1 MDGTASSWPAELHT
15 LSRGNISLYDIPIL
29 PWATGTE
36 DQLRTTVAL
45 DHIHEILQRVSED
58 NKFDQ
63 LPLQW
68 DIQLGR
74 PAIKNCNTDLG
85 LHFALQSSSVVV
97 APDFI
102 VTPWFTTDKIMSCEP
117 FSVLSTGWTRVTF
130 PSSYDAF
137 TLVCAIELNPSLRH
151 LLKRSWLSQASWCF
165 KQLLC
170 SEVNTI
176 LDTSLYLCDGAG
188 IEIDVEKCNIQTP
201 ILPYLFL
208 NRPTGDLVDGQCFAR
223 VPTLETLVY
232 WSFNPSGGWKLPNTV
247 VQQLALPQLT
257 CRTVT
262 YGPSW
267 TSSQY
272 GCLREVHAA
281 KGFDPDG
288 PDAAKSLGY
297 PFLISQ
303 AAVSSKDC
311 EENTEIVKK

>member
-1 MDGTASSWPAELHT
+1 MDGTANTWPAELHT
-15 LSRGNISLYDIPIL
+15 LSRGDVSLYNIHIL
-29 PWATGTE
+29 PWATSTE
-36 DQLRTTVAL
+36 DQLRTIVSL
-45 DHIHEILQRVSED
+45 DDIHEILQRISED

-63 LPLQW
+63 LPLQC

-85 LHFALQSSSVVV
+85 LHFALRSSPVVV
-97 APDFI
+97 APDCI
-102 VTPWFTTDKIMSCEP
+102 VTPWFTTDKSMSYES

-130 PSSYDAF
+130 PSSHDPF
-137 TLVCAIELNPSLRH
+137 TLFYAIDLSPSLRH

-165 KQLLC
+165 KQLRR
-170 SEVNTI
+170 SEVKTI
-176 LDTSLYLCDGAG
+176 LDTSLYLCGGAG
-188 IEIDVEKCNIQTP
+188 IEIDVEKSNIQTP

-208 NRPTGDLVDGQCFAR
+208 NSPTGESVDRKFFAR
-223 VPTLETLVY
+223 VPSLEELFY
-232 WSFNPSGGWKLPNTV
+232 WSFNPSGGWRLPNSV
-247 VQQLALPQLT
+247 VEQLALPELT

-272 GCLREVHAA
+272 HCLREVHEA

-297 PFLISQ
+297 PLLILQ
-303 AAVSSKDC
+303 ADPHFQDYDEK
-311 EENTEIVKK
+311 TE